1 MRAFLP
7 VVDEAKIWRR
17 LLKGDQQALAFF
29 YEKYADVLL
38 KYGLSVNYNREMVQ
52 DAVQELFVHIWNRRQ
67 NLTVPESVK
76 YYLMVSLRR
85 IILKEVRN
93 SLLSTDAF
101 SDDSFSY
108 RCHEKHFAEEIEE
121 DVHRNLQQAVRS
133 LPTRQQEVIFLR
145 FFEKLSYEEIASVT
159 GLDYQI
165 LRNTIYRA
173 IKTLRQVLLEKMPYI
188 SLISIIS
195 SLI

>member
-1 MRAFLP
+1 MRAFSP
-7 VVDEAKIWRR
+7 PIDETKHWRR
-17 LLKGDQQALAFF
+17 LLNGDQQALAFF
-29 YEKYADVLL
+29 YESYADTLL

-52 DAVQELFVHIWNRRQ
+52 DAVQELFITIWNRRQ
-67 NLTVPESVK
+67 NLTVPDSVK

-85 IILKEVRN
+85 IILKDVRT
-93 SLLSTDAF
+93 SLLSTDTF

-108 RCHEKHFAEEIEE
+108 LYHEKHFAEEKEE
-121 DVHRNLQQAVRS
+121 DVHCQLQEAVRS
-133 LPTRQQEVIFLR
+133 LPARQQEIIFLR
-145 FFEKLSYEEIASVT
+145 FFEKRSYEEITSVT

-173 IKTLRQVLLEKMPYI
+173 IKTLRQVLVEKMVYISFI
-188 SLISIIS
+188 SLIC